1 MTSATGATILLPCAA
16 SGVPAPTI
24 EWYKNQKHVS
34 EDPGSERVTV
44 HNNGSLEVR
53 DVTEQDADVY
63 TCRAYNLYGTAVVKH
78 TLVIQG
84 ACRNAPR
91 LSPASRFLFVPLQ
104 QPLLS

>member
-34 EDPGSERVTV
+34 EDPGSERVTI
-44 HNNGSLEVR
+44 HKNGSLEVR

-84 ACRNAPR
+84 V
-91 LSPASRFLFVPLQ
+91 S
-104 QPLLS
+104 